1 MNLDKKLERVTQTQ
15 SITPKEPVTFFS
27 RVVNT
32 NIPFTRSET
41 TLLQKGLK
49 YNVHAKW
56 KNWIQNL
63 ALEAETAISLL
74 PTNER
79 DVYRKLVAD
88 RIDTLSQKKSL
99 PQNTPRGKTI
109 RSIQNKQSKTTL

>member
-1 MNLDKKLERVTQTQ
+1 VTKSLERLSQTK
-15 SITPKEPVTFFS
+15 SLTTKDTVKFYPS
-27 RVVNT
+27 VVNNT

-56 KNWIQNL
+56 KKWIQNL

-74 PTNER
+74 QANER

-88 RIDTLSQKKSL
+88 RIDTLKKN
-99 PQNTPRGKTI
+99 P
-109 RSIQNKQSKTTL
+109 TTKHTQRKKR